1 VAGSDAEQRANCGVV
16 GSAAIKAEHKLV
28 EVGLQMGTAQAVID
42 TQGPDFEVGE
52 DAVDS
57 GQNDVGG
64 PADDMRIVSAAGGA
78 WVSGPSIGLG
88 SRAQARGY
96 RQ

>member
-1 VAGSDAEQRANCGVV
+1 
-16 GSAAIKAEHKLV
+16 
-28 EVGLQMGTAQAVID
+28 
-42 TQGPDFEVGE
+42 
-52 DAVDS
+52 
-57 GQNDVGG
+57 
-64 PADDMRIVSAAGGA
+64 MRIVSAAGGA